1 MEQKKLIFIVLGSA
15 LLIFI
20 FVFGI
25 NTYYKEKENS
35 QPTQLTLLDET
46 IETAKLESNRCLT
59 ENFKGLYKIC
69 CEITE
74 GDKKGLFYNCT
85 SEEYQG
91 YFEPNQLVHISFDQ
105 SRDLLVPYRP
115 YFLRVYS
122 DLNNPIL
129 LDEADASISF
139 DITDVLGNENPMPMK
154 LLGTVPQE
162 FNQESYS
169 FVLLR
174 LNVYPDNTFN
184 EENSYTILNLQ
195 AKVFK
200 E

>member
-25 NTYYKEKENS
+25 STYYNEKENS

-69 CEITE
+69 CEITK

-91 YFEPNQLVHISFDQ
+91 YFEPNQLVHINFDP
-105 SRDLLVPYRP
+105 SKDILIPYHP

-129 LDEADASISF
+129 LDETDASIPL
-139 DITDVLGNENPMPMK
+139 DITDALGNENPVPMK

-162 FNQESYS
+162 FNQESDS

-174 LNVYPDNTFN
+174 LSVYPDNSFN
-184 EENSYTILNLQ
+184 DTDEIVIMDLTSKLI
-195 AKVFK
+195 K
-200 E
+200 